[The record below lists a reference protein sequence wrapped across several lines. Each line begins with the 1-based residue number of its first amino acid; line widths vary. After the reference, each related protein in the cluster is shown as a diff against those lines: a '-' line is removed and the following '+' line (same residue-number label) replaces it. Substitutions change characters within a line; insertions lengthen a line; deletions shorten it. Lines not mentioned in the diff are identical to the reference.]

1 MGKSIGEL
9 VLLARQDDQ
18 NAINELYNQTF
29 KKAYFVA
36 RTAIKSSDGD
46 YSSQIEDI
54 LQDAYVKA
62 FSSLD
67 KLEDPEKFQGWLD
80 TIVINRCKDFLK
92 KKKPTLFSDMAS
104 ENSDDGSIL
113 DFEDSREN
121 DRMEF
126 KPEETVD
133 YGETKRLIAEM
144 LDRMPE
150 DQKMCLL
157 MYYYEEMSVRQ
168 IAEAMDCSEGTIKS
182 RLNYARKNLKGQVL
196 ELEKKGTKLYCM
208 PLLPFLYWFFREQ
221 AAEFIGGTAGTV
233 AAGAAASTAAAA
245 AGQSVS
251 AGSASSVAGQTASGS
266 TSAQAAA
273 TSQTASGSAA
283 AQTAATGQTAS
294 AGAAGTAGTGTTA
307 ASSSAAGAAG
317 AAAKTAAAVAG
328 KASLGLGAKLAMVGV
343 GAAVVIGGGAAAAA
357 SGKLPVDLP
366 WEQGIDVSKFELDEN
381 GLLPKEAYDNKK
393 NHKAVEAYM
402 NALDDIKNTYNTE
415 YAYVYMVDLDQ
426 NGVVELLVTGVED
439 EADDSHIFSNY
450 YMNYEVEDQPIKLEN
465 PFDSDLVTRWTA
477 YAALLPEENE
487 LILTYGDSQEV
498 EGLSMK
504 ISDQT
509 LTETGTFGW
518 AENNPDEQRFTTDQ
532 LRQAEDV
539 FKRADYLEKNWDD
552 ISQEDMLYPSNVVA
566 LTRMDMDGMILT
578 GDEESREIVRP
589 YIPAV
594 DTEFAMEGDD
604 DGTLDTTL
612 LSYADY
618 RSDKNR
624 EAVRAY
630 ADTLRNDSR
639 FTEVKSLHIV
649 DIDQDGVVEFVVHS
663 KVEDETYA
671 PYYSDWVVSF
681 LSYDGKVSVEE
692 IYSTIDRFAPPEIG
706 VIPKEKKLA
715 LISPEDES
723 LVLYEY
729 SFDGTKMMEGE
740 SYFFDGQFDQDPSI
754 YNYYNEAGEY
764 ITEEEDSSK
773 KKNERAEN
781 ELNKIILPVFALGDY
796 VLENKSE
803 YDTTLDYMGTD
814 MDTWNIYPSLGY
826 ATGSV
831 AVEAVRKDGY
841 WSSEW

>member
-233 AAGAAASTAAAA
+233 AAGAAAQAAAG

-251 AGSASSVAGQTASGS
+251 AGSTSSVAGQTASGS
-266 TSAQAAA
+266 TAAQAAA

-283 AQTAATGQTAS
+283 AQTAATGQAAS
-294 AGAAGTAGTGTTA
+294 AGAAGTAGTAGAGTTA
-307 ASSSAAGAAG
+307 ASSSAAAAAG

-343 GAAVVIGGGAAAAA
+343 GAAVVVGGGAAAAA

-393 NHKAVEAYM
+393 NRKAVKSYLET
-402 NALDDIKNTYNTE
+402 LEGVDIDQL
-415 YAYVYMVDLDQ
+415 YVVDLDQ
-426 NGVVELLVTGVED
+426 DGVVELMLMTDNEGSYSKYYIDYEGENQLIPVGDGLIDEETMEWSDMHVAIAPGESRLVLNWG
-439 EADDSHIFSNY
+439 DSNELNAISL
-450 YMNYEVEDQPIKLEN
+450 EVEEHSLK
-465 PFDSDLVTRWTA
+465 
-477 YAALLPEENE
+477 EE
-487 LILTYGDSQEV
+487 
-498 EGLSMK
+498 K
-504 ISDQT
+504 K
-509 LTETGTFGW
+509 FGW
-518 AENNPDEQRFTTDQ
+518 RRNEIDYQIYTTDQ
-532 LRQAEDV
+532 LKEAEETL
-539 FKRADYLEKNWDD
+539 KGTKYLKEERWDEWKEETLLYPTEIAPLERLD
-552 ISQEDMLYPSNVVA
+552 ISDHQYVLLFA
-566 LTRMDMDGMILT
+566 G
-578 GDEESREIVRP
+578 SRDDQYIDVIRP

-594 DTEFAMEGDD
+594 DKEYAEEGEKDNW
-604 DGTLDTTL
+604 LATTL
-612 LSYADY
+612 ISYADY
-618 RSDKNR
+618 RNDKNR
-624 EAVRAY
+624 EAVKAY
-630 ADTLRNDSR
+630 ADALRNDPR
-639 FTEVKSLHIV
+639 FAEIYSVYVV
-649 DIDQDGVVEFVVHS
+649 DVNQDGVVEFIVRA
-663 KVEDETYA
+663 KEMDEMYY
-671 PYYSDWVVSF
+671 PYYSDWVTSM
-681 LSYDGKVSVEE
+681 LSYDGSISVNEL
-692 IYSTIDRFAPPEIG
+692 YGSIDRFVPPEIG
-706 VIPKEKKLA
+706 VIPEENKIA
-715 LISPEDES
+715 LILPEEES
-723 LVLYEY
+723 LYVYEY
-729 SFDGTKMMEGE
+729 TMAGE
-740 SYFFDGQFDQDPSI
+740 SATEVEDYYYDLEGNSI
-754 YNYYNEAGEY
+754 EAEEKINRIVLPDHIGGDDHLINYDSLYTTML
-764 ITEEEDSSK
+764 TEMESDED
-773 KKNERAEN
+773 N
-781 ELNKIILPVFALGDY
+781 L
-796 VLENKSE
+796 
-803 YDTTLDYMGTD
+803 YM
-814 MDTWNIYPSLGY
+814 YPFEGFY
-826 ATGSV
+826 YGNH
-831 AVEAVRKDGY
+831 AVEAVKNEGY
-841 WSSEW
+841 WFGE

>member
-133 YGETKRLIAEM
+133 YGETKRLIAET

-221 AAEFIGGTAGTV
+221 AAEFIGGTAAGAV
-233 AAGAAASTAAAA
+233 AAGATGAAAGA

-251 AGSASSVAGQTASGS
+251 TASASASVNAGQTAAAGQAVSSG
-266 TSAQAAA
+266 
-273 TSQTASGSAA
+273 A
-283 AQTAATGQTAS
+283 AQTTATGQTIS
-294 AGAAGTAGTGTTA
+294 AGAASGTAGSTGAGAGAASGAAGSGAA

-317 AAAKTAAAVAG
+317 AAAKTAAVAAG
-328 KASLGLGAKLAMVGV
+328 KASLGVGAKLAMV
-343 GAAVVIGGGAAAAA
+343 GAAVVIGGGGAAVA
-357 SGKLPVDLP
+357 SGKVPVDLP

-393 NHKAVEAYM
+393 NRKAVKSYLET
-402 NALDDIKNTYNTE
+402 LEGVDIDQL
-415 YAYVYMVDLDQ
+415 YVVDLDQ
-426 NGVVELLVTGVED
+426 DGVVELMLMTDNEGSYSKYYIDYEGENQLIPVGDGLIDEETMEWSDMHVAIAPGESRLVLNWG
-439 EADDSHIFSNY
+439 DSNELNAISL
-450 YMNYEVEDQPIKLEN
+450 EVEEHSLK
-465 PFDSDLVTRWTA
+465 
-477 YAALLPEENE
+477 EE
-487 LILTYGDSQEV
+487 
-498 EGLSMK
+498 K
-504 ISDQT
+504 K
-509 LTETGTFGW
+509 FGW
-518 AENNPDEQRFTTDQ
+518 RRNEIDYQIYTTDQ
-532 LRQAEDV
+532 LKEAEETL
-539 FKRADYLEKNWDD
+539 KGTKYLKEERWDEWKEETLLYPTEIAPLERLD
-552 ISQEDMLYPSNVVA
+552 ISDHQYVLLFA
-566 LTRMDMDGMILT
+566 G
-578 GDEESREIVRP
+578 SRDDQYIDVIRP

-594 DTEFAMEGDD
+594 DKEYAEEGEKDNW
-604 DGTLDTTL
+604 LATTL
-612 LSYADY
+612 ISYADY
-618 RSDKNR
+618 RNDKNR
-624 EAVRAY
+624 EAVKAY
-630 ADTLRNDSR
+630 ADALRNDPR
-639 FTEVKSLHIV
+639 FAEIYSVYVV
-649 DIDQDGVVEFVVHS
+649 DVNQDGVVEFIVRA
-663 KVEDETYA
+663 KEMDEMYY
-671 PYYSDWVVSF
+671 PYYSDWVTSM
-681 LSYDGKVSVEE
+681 LSYDGSISVNEL
-692 IYSTIDRFAPPEIG
+692 YGSIDRFAPPEIG
-706 VIPKEKKLA
+706 VIPEENKIA
-715 LISPEDES
+715 LILPEEES
-723 LVLYEY
+723 LYVYEY
-729 SFDGTKMMEGE
+729 TMAGE
-740 SYFFDGQFDQDPSI
+740 SATEVEDYYYDLEGNSI
-754 YNYYNEAGEY
+754 EAEEKINRIVLPDHIGGDDHLINYDSLYTTML
-764 ITEEEDSSK
+764 TEMESDED
-773 KKNERAEN
+773 N
-781 ELNKIILPVFALGDY
+781 L
-796 VLENKSE
+796 
-803 YDTTLDYMGTD
+803 YM
-814 MDTWNIYPSLGY
+814 YPFEGFY
-826 ATGSV
+826 YGNH
-831 AVEAVRKDGY
+831 AVEAVKNEGY
-841 WSSEW
+841 WFGE

>member
-1 MGKSIGEL
+1 MGIGIGEL

-29 KKAYFVA
+29 KKAYFIA

-67 KLEDPEKFQGWLD
+67 KMEDPEKFQGWLD

-113 DFEDSREN
+113 EFEDSREN

-233 AAGAAASTAAAA
+233 AAGAAASTATAG

-266 TSAQAAA
+266 TAAQAAA
-273 TSQTASGSAA
+273 TGQTASGSAA

-294 AGAAGTAGTGTTA
+294 AGAVGTAGTGTTA
-307 ASSSAAGAAG
+307 ASSSAAGVAG
-317 AAAKTAAAVAG
+317 AVAKTAAAVAG

-343 GAAVVIGGGAAAAA
+343 GAAVVVGGGAAAAA

-415 YAYVYMVDLDQ
+415 YAYVYIVDLDQ

-450 YMNYEVEDQPIKLEN
+450 YMNYEAEDQPIKLEN

-552 ISQEDMLYPSNVVA
+552 ISQEDMLYPSNIVG
-566 LTRMDMDGMILT
+566 LTRRDMDGMMFI
-578 GDEESREIVRP
+578 GDEDMEIVRP

-663 KVEDETYA
+663 KVEDEMYA

-729 SFDGTKMMEGE
+729 SFDGTKMLEGE

-803 YDTTLDYMGTD
+803 YNTTLDHMGSD

>member
-1 MGKSIGEL
+1 
-9 VLLARQDDQ
+9 
-18 NAINELYNQTF
+18 
-29 KKAYFVA
+29 
-36 RTAIKSSDGD
+36 
-46 YSSQIEDI
+46 
-54 LQDAYVKA
+54 
-62 FSSLD
+62 
-67 KLEDPEKFQGWLD
+67 
-80 TIVINRCKDFLK
+80 
-92 KKKPTLFSDMAS
+92 
-104 ENSDDGSIL
+104 
-113 DFEDSREN
+113 
-121 DRMEF
+121 
-126 KPEETVD
+126 
-133 YGETKRLIAEM
+133 
-144 LDRMPE
+144 
-150 DQKMCLL
+150 
-157 MYYYEEMSVRQ
+157 
-168 IAEAMDCSEGTIKS
+168 
-182 RLNYARKNLKGQVL
+182 
-196 ELEKKGTKLYCM
+196 
-208 PLLPFLYWFFREQ
+208 
-221 AAEFIGGTAGTV
+221 
-233 AAGAAASTAAAA
+233 
-245 AGQSVS
+245 
-251 AGSASSVAGQTASGS
+251 
-266 TSAQAAA
+266 
-273 TSQTASGSAA
+273 
-283 AQTAATGQTAS
+283 
-294 AGAAGTAGTGTTA
+294 
-307 ASSSAAGAAG
+307 
-317 AAAKTAAAVAG
+317 
-328 KASLGLGAKLAMVGV
+328 MVGV
-343 GAAVVIGGGAAAAA
+343 GAAVVVGGGAAAAA

-415 YAYVYMVDLDQ
+415 YAYVYIVDLDQ

-450 YMNYEVEDQPIKLEN
+450 YMNYEAEDQPIKLEN

-552 ISQEDMLYPSNVVA
+552 ISQEDMLYPSNIVG
-566 LTRMDMDGMILT
+566 LTRRDMDGMMFI
-578 GDEESREIVRP
+578 GDEDMEIVRP

-663 KVEDETYA
+663 KVEDEMYA

-729 SFDGTKMMEGE
+729 SFDGTKMLEGE

-803 YDTTLDYMGTD
+803 YNTTLDHMGSD

>member
-1 MGKSIGEL
+1 MGKGIGEL

-29 KKAYFVA
+29 KKAYFIA

-67 KLEDPEKFQGWLD
+67 KMEDPEKFQGWLD

-113 DFEDSREN
+113 EFEDSREN

-233 AAGAAASTAAAA
+233 AAGAAASTATAG

-266 TSAQAAA
+266 TAAQAAA
-273 TSQTASGSAA
+273 TGQTASGSAA

-294 AGAAGTAGTGTTA
+294 AGAVGTAGTGTTA
-307 ASSSAAGAAG
+307 ASSSAAGVAG
-317 AAAKTAAAVAG
+317 AVAKTAAAVAG

-343 GAAVVIGGGAAAAA
+343 GAAVVVGGGAAAAA

-415 YAYVYMVDLDQ
+415 YAYVYIVDLDQ

-450 YMNYEVEDQPIKLEN
+450 YMNYEAEDQPIKLEN

-552 ISQEDMLYPSNVVA
+552 ISQEDMLYPSNIVGF
-566 LTRMDMDGMILT
+566 TRRDMDGMMFI
-578 GDEESREIVRP
+578 GDEDMEIVRP

-663 KVEDETYA
+663 KVEDEMYA

-729 SFDGTKMMEGE
+729 SFDGTKMLEGE

-803 YDTTLDYMGTD
+803 YNTTLDHMGSD

>member
-67 KLEDPEKFQGWLD
+67 KVEDSEKFQGWLD

-168 IAEAMDCSEGTIKS
+168 IAEAFDCSEGTIKS

-233 AAGAAASTAAAA
+233 AAGAAAQAAAS

-266 TSAQAAA
+266 TAAQAAA

-283 AQTAATGQTAS
+283 AQTAATGQAAS
-294 AGAAGTAGTGTTA
+294 AGAAGTAGAGTTA
-307 ASSSAAGAAG
+307 ASSSAAGTAG
-317 AAAKTAAAVAG
+317 AAVKTAAAVAG

-343 GAAVVIGGGAAAAA
+343 GAAVVVGGGAAAAA

-393 NHKAVEAYM
+393 
-402 NALDDIKNTYNTE
+402 
-415 YAYVYMVDLDQ
+415 
-426 NGVVELLVTGVED
+426 
-439 EADDSHIFSNY
+439 
-450 YMNYEVEDQPIKLEN
+450 
-465 PFDSDLVTRWTA
+465 
-477 YAALLPEENE
+477 
-487 LILTYGDSQEV
+487 
-498 EGLSMK
+498 
-504 ISDQT
+504 
-509 LTETGTFGW
+509 
-518 AENNPDEQRFTTDQ
+518 TT
-532 LRQAEDV
+532 
-539 FKRADYLEKNWDD
+539 N
-552 ISQEDMLYPSNVVA
+552 
-566 LTRMDMDGMILT
+566 
-578 GDEESREIVRP
+578 
-589 YIPAV
+589 
-594 DTEFAMEGDD
+594 
-604 DGTLDTTL
+604 
-612 LSYADY
+612 
-618 RSDKNR
+618 
-624 EAVRAY
+624 
-630 ADTLRNDSR
+630 
-639 FTEVKSLHIV
+639 
-649 DIDQDGVVEFVVHS
+649 
-663 KVEDETYA
+663 
-671 PYYSDWVVSF
+671 
-681 LSYDGKVSVEE
+681 
-692 IYSTIDRFAPPEIG
+692 
-706 VIPKEKKLA
+706 
-715 LISPEDES
+715 
-723 LVLYEY
+723 
-729 SFDGTKMMEGE
+729 
-740 SYFFDGQFDQDPSI
+740 
-754 YNYYNEAGEY
+754 
-764 ITEEEDSSK
+764 
-773 KKNERAEN
+773 
-781 ELNKIILPVFALGDY
+781 
-796 VLENKSE
+796 
-803 YDTTLDYMGTD
+803 
-814 MDTWNIYPSLGY
+814 
-826 ATGSV
+826 
-831 AVEAVRKDGY
+831 
-841 WSSEW
+841 